1 MYFLGGCKLQ
11 YQEGEGTTLGYTA
24 NLLCDVGQTACP
36 CSPRV
41 DLCKPVWRDLS
52 PQPLTWEVRITCGI
66 WQLWLVDEIPV
77 GCVALTRAAT

>member
-41 DLCKPVWRDLS
+41 DLCKPV
-52 PQPLTWEVRITCGI
+52 
-66 WQLWLVDEIPV
+66 
-77 GCVALTRAAT
+77 